1 MSLHNPDSYKDV
13 HQYDNNIIIPELPLL
28 SPTEKLASIK
38 LLIPKL
44 TDINALRIIH
54 SITNSIINNLD
65 ENYDNINNVDASDIL
80 AAILKKPY
88 DNIID
93 ILQEQLADIWL
104 LGQCPQGR
112 TIRFIQIYRS
122 LE

>member
-1 MSLHNPDSYKDV
+1 MSLHNPDSYQDV
-13 HQYDNNIIIPELPLL
+13 HQYDNNIIIPELPVL